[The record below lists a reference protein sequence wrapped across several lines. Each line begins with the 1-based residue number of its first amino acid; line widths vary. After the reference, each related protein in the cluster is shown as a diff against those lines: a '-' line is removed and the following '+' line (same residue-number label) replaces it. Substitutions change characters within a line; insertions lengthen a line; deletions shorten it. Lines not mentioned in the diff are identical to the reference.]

1 MIRSPMDEVTRRS
14 QRGREQSLE
23 EDPTKVR
30 NTSTH
35 AIAIM
40 VFRTVYLSYGLRLCD
55 NAWRINIK
63 ALILIRYHFVRV
75 NVYLPTKKHQK
86 QNSAEHYYIKDN
98 NLLNCLF
105 CEN

>member
-55 NAWRINIK
+55 NAWRIK

-75 NVYLPTKKHQK
+75 SVYLQTNKNRK

-98 NLLNCLF
+98 KLLNCLF

>member
-1 MIRSPMDEVTRRS
+1 MDEVTRRS

-40 VFRTVYLSYGLRLCD
+40 GFRTVYMYLSYGLRLCD
-55 NAWRINIK
+55 NAWRFNIK
-63 ALILIRYHFVRV
+63 ALILIRYPFVRV
-75 NVYLPTKKHQK
+75 NVYLPTKKNQK
-86 QNSAEHYYIKDN
+86 QNSAERYYIKDN
-98 NLLNCLF
+98 KLLNCLF